1 MKQSIKNTIKWG
13 GAVVAAPFILVILLM
28 VLLYIP
34 PVQNWAV
41 HTVADY
47 ASEKTGMQISVERV
61 HLQFPL
67 DLGIDNFKMIKQ
79 NDSLPQ
85 VKDTVADMGKLV
97 VRVKLLPLFSRQ
109 VEIDQ
114 LDLQQVK
121 LNTSDFV
128 HEARVKGTVGR
139 LSLESHGIDWGRQ
152 TVKIDDAKLKDANVN
167 VELSDTVPPD
177 TSKTPTYWKIN
188 VEKLRVENTKAVVH
202 MPGDTL
208 QVEAY
213 LGKAGVREGD
223 FDLYK
228 NAYKAANFELAGG
241 MIAFDNNFKT
251 HGKGIIDPNHIRLT
265 DVSLGIDSLMYEAPK
280 VSLVMR
286 HCSFKE
292 KNGLELA
299 DLSGLISM
307 DSLQLVTESV
317 QVHLHVCPEP

>member
-1 MKQSIKNTIKWG
+1 M
-13 GAVVAAPFILVILLM
+13 
-28 VLLYIP
+28 
-34 PVQNWAV
+34 
-41 HTVADY
+41 
-47 ASEKTGMQISVERV
+47 
-61 HLQFPL
+61 
-67 DLGIDNFKMIKQ
+67 
-79 NDSLPQ
+79 
-85 VKDTVADMGKLV
+85 KDTVADMGKLV

-213 LGKAGVREGD
+213 LGKAGG
-223 FDLYK
+223 
-228 NAYKAANFELAGG
+228 KATSTSTR
-241 MIAFDNNFKT
+241 T
-251 HGKGIIDPNHIRLT
+251 HTRRQT
-265 DVSLGIDSLMYEAPK
+265 SSLPVA
-280 VSLVMR
+280 
-286 HCSFKE
+286 
-292 KNGLELA
+292 
-299 DLSGLISM
+299 
-307 DSLQLVTESV
+307 
-317 QVHLHVCPEP
+317 

>member
-121 LNTSDFV
+121 LNTSDFL
-128 HEARVKGTVGR
+128 HEVRVKGTVGR
-139 LSLESHGIDWGRQ
+139 LSL
-152 TVKIDDAKLKDANVN
+152 
-167 VELSDTVPPD
+167 
-177 TSKTPTYWKIN
+177 
-188 VEKLRVENTKAVVH
+188 
-202 MPGDTL
+202 
-208 QVEAY
+208 
-213 LGKAGVREGD
+213 
-223 FDLYK
+223 
-228 NAYKAANFELAGG
+228 
-241 MIAFDNNFKT
+241 
-251 HGKGIIDPNHIRLT
+251 
-265 DVSLGIDSLMYEAPK
+265 
-280 VSLVMR
+280 
-286 HCSFKE
+286 
-292 KNGLELA
+292 
-299 DLSGLISM
+299 
-307 DSLQLVTESV
+307 
-317 QVHLHVCPEP
+317 

>member
-1 MKQSIKNTIKWG
+1 MKQSVKNTIKWG

-213 LGKAGVREGD
+213 LGKAGVRGGD

-228 NAYKAANFELAGG
+228 NAYKAANTRKPPTV
-241 MIAFDNNFKT
+241 MIANREIFVSPISASIRCSIGNANARCTPAMSSGAVKT
-251 HGKGIIDPNHIRLT
+251 VKICE
-265 DVSLGIDSLMYEAPK
+265 LM
-280 VSLVMR
+280 LR
-286 HCSFKE
+286 
-292 KNGLELA
+292 
-299 DLSGLISM
+299 LISFFVM
-307 DSLQLVTESV
+307 PTFCRISNRPASS
-317 QVHLHVCPEP
+317 

>member
-188 VEKLRVENTKAVVH
+188 VS
-202 MPGDTL
+202 
-208 QVEAY
+208 
-213 LGKAGVREGD
+213 
-223 FDLYK
+223 
-228 NAYKAANFELAGG
+228 
-241 MIAFDNNFKT
+241 
-251 HGKGIIDPNHIRLT
+251 IRLN
-265 DVSLGIDSLMYEAPK
+265 
-280 VSLVMR
+280 
-286 HCSFKE
+286 F
-292 KNGLELA
+292 
-299 DLSGLISM
+299 
-307 DSLQLVTESV
+307 
-317 QVHLHVCPEP
+317 